1 MAILTMPLLTV
12 PLLTTQVREMHA
24 MLRAWAPLKPLA
36 ALELLDAKFA
46 DESIRS
52 HAVRCLE
59 PISDGELADLVLQ
72 LTQVVHMH
80 MHIPCMHHVHT
91 DHGSTYY
98 GSTDHGSTDDGSTY
112 YQGAQV

>member
-1 MAILTMPLLTV
+1 MPLLTV

-59 PISDGELADLVLQ
+59 AISDGELADLVLQ

-80 MHIPCMHHVHT
+80 MHMHMPCMHHVHVHT
-91 DHGSTYY
+91 MHAPCPCAYRLCLY
-98 GSTDHGSTDDGSTY
+98 LLWLFWPWLY
-112 YQGAQV
+112 